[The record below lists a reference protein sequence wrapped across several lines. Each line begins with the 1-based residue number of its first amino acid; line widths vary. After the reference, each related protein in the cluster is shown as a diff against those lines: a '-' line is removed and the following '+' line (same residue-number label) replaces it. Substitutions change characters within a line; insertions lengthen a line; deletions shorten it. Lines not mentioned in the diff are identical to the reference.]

1 MNTSRSPFY
10 IASIVVLR
18 SPLRYV
24 ISTNAGVSVYNCFD
38 DLPQFCKD
46 FLKVHLNQALNL
58 DDVVLVGQMEVDI
71 HE

>member
-1 MNTSRSPFY
+1 MNTNKSPFY

-18 SPLRYV
+18 LPLRYV
-24 ISTNAGVSVYNCFD
+24 ISTNAGVSVYNRFD

-58 DDVVLVGQMEVDI
+58 DDVVLVGRKEFEV